1 MSSEGDLNDVQR
13 YVALLRGINV
23 GGHRVKM
30 DRLRELFGELGFSDV
45 ATFIASGNV
54 IFSAPSTDADALER
68 DIEAHLHQQLGYEV
82 ATFVRSPSELAA
94 VAEREPVAPWGRGD
108 EDSLYV
114 MFLHAPPD
122 AQMRDRFSDLSS
134 ATDDF
139 QFYGREVYWLIRGKL
154 SESPLFGP
162 GVSKATGKVPNTTRN
177 MTSVRRLVAKHASDA

>member
-1 MSSEGDLNDVQR
+1 MPR

-54 IFSAPSTDADALER
+54 IFSDESRDASTLER
-68 DIEAHLHQQLGYEV
+68 EIEAHLQRHLGYEV
-82 ATFVRSPSELAA
+82 ATFIRSPSELTA
-94 VAEREPVAPWGRGD
+94 VAEREPVAPWGAGGTD
-108 EDSLYV
+108 DSLYV
-114 MFLHAPPD
+114 VFLDAPAD
-122 AQMRDRFSDLSS
+122 AELRARFGDLCG

-139 QFYGREVYWLIRGKL
+139 QFAGREIYWLIRGKL

-162 GVSKATGKVPNTTRN
+162 SVSKAMGKIRHTTRN
-177 MTSVRRLVAKHASDA
+177 MTSVRKLVAAHARDG